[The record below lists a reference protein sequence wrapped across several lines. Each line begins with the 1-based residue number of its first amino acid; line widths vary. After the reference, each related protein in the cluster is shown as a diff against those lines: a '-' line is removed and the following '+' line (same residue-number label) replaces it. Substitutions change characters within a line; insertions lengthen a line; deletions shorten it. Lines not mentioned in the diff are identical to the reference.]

1 MFKSIFAVLL
11 MLGLLLLSGCNQDSV
26 TPSEVS
32 LEADGPTYLL
42 VEDSDPLSL
51 ESDHAFMMD
60 GAGPII
66 FQVLDLSEEQ
76 IAQIR
81 EIVSSYRGQFGRCQ
95 ERWQSGQ
102 SWEDIRAAREAARDS
117 MFAEIL
123 TVLTPE
129 QRAIIEEIQ
138 NQLDQGIYPEILVE
152 KRVEFFTELLSLTA
166 DQQNIFSAMFAQ
178 FGQDMLEARDNA
190 ANRRE
195 LHETLRALFEELDT
209 QIAAVLNADQ
219 LEVYNAWKAE
229 RERHRPHH
237 RPHGG

>member
-1 MFKSIFAVLL
+1 M
-11 MLGLLLLSGCNQDSV
+11 
-26 TPSEVS
+26 TPSERTPRRRDDS
-32 LEADGPTYLL
+32 LSALLPEIARLATEDLELRPMLQRIADALESAGYRSPQDVAREADVDRFAIRTGLGTQKAHEVKNGVAEYL
-42 VEDSDPLSL
+42 ENEM
-51 ESDHAFMMD
+51 ES
-60 GAGPII
+60 
-66 FQVLDLSEEQ
+66 VKE
-76 IAQIR
+76 AQ
-81 EIVSSYRGQFGRCQ
+81 
-95 ERWQSGQ
+95 
-102 SWEDIRAAREAARDS
+102 RAAREAARDS

-178 FGQDMLEARDNA
+178 FGQDMLEARNNA

-219 LEVYNAWKAE
+219 LEVYNTWKAE